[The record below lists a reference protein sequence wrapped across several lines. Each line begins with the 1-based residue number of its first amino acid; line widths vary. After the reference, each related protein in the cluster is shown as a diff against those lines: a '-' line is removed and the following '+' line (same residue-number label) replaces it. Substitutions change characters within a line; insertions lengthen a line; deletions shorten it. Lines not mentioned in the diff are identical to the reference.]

1 MAEFHTLIIPRKR
14 KLSFY
19 LLEVASLIIGMV
31 LGAIITLFL
40 LIHLNPK
47 LLDSRVL
54 GSRVFDSEDTFSSSY
69 SFLGPYEDLAIVDI
83 AQLYNEHMQFLESMG
98 EDQSLDEGS
107 QEYPRMHMLVFLEDL
122 HKAINQV
129 RDDKKVILL
138 DAKAVSQLPD
148 YTDEVKKYLYFL
160 EAPENSH
167 EETSLQ
173 ENESLP

>member
-1 MAEFHTLIIPRKR
+1 MDEINTLKISRKR

-19 LLEVASLIIGMV
+19 LLEVASLIMGMV
-31 LGAIITLFL
+31 LGVIITLFL

-47 LLDSRVL
+47 LIDSRAL

-69 SFLGPYEDLAIVDI
+69 SLLGPYKDLAIVDI

-98 EDQSLDEGS
+98 EDQPLDEGS
-107 QEYPRMHMLVFLEDL
+107 QEYPSMHMLVFLEGL
-122 HKAINQV
+122 HKAIDQV

-148 YTDEVKKYLYFL
+148 YTDEVKKYLHVL
-160 EAPENSH
+160 EDNH
-167 EETSLQ
+167 EELSLQ
-173 ENESLP
+173 EKESGS